1 MAANKF
7 LRKQVKVLFF
17 FLAILFSLLAKTPSA
32 SAQEPDFEPWVY
44 IPRQLVDVDGDGQEE
59 SFEVLI
65 SLTKDGSLFGSGI
78 INDGEA
84 TTLYQVP
91 SGDIACDNTGRSYL
105 LLNSKILSQ
114 VGGRKKDGVI
124 NLIMTLSTDPDS
136 GTLVLDNNGNG
147 LSDGF
152 EVQGQMNLF
161 VDPCPTSWR
170 DWLYKLEPVSLSQ
183 SIYIDSESD

>member
-7 LRKQVKVLFF
+7 FEKQLKVVFFFMAVLFF
-17 FLAILFSLLAKTPSA
+17 LLVMAPGA

-44 IPRQLVDVDGDGQEE
+44 IPHQLVDMDGDGQKE
-59 SFEVLI
+59 SFEALF

-78 INDGEA
+78 VNDGDV
-84 TTLYQVP
+84 TTVYQVP
-91 SGDIACDNTGRSYL
+91 SGDIACDNMGRSDL
-105 LLNSKILSQ
+105 LLDSKILSQ

-170 DWLYKLEPVSLSQ
+170 DWLYKLEPVSLS
-183 SIYIDSESD
+183 